1 MDLEDRKRIFK
12 EILPHEEF
20 IDRRIH
26 ISDLIEPETDSDNEN
41 QEFVDA
47 YDK

>member
-12 EILPHEEF
+12 ELLPDEDF

-26 ISDLIEPETDSDNEN
+26 ISE
-41 QEFVDA
+41 V
-47 YDK
+47 